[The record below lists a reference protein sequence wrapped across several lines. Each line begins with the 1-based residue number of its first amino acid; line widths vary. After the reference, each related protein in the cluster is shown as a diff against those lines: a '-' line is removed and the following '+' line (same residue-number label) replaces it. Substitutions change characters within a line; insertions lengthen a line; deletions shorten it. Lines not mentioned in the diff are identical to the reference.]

1 VKNIIKSSVFFKNLK
16 DEDIQKVLIISRKIE
31 LNHNEILFTEG
42 SLALNLF
49 IVLSGKMKVYKISPS
64 GKEQI
69 LHVMTAG
76 ELIAEAPMF
85 AGLDYP
91 ANAQCIEKCSL
102 LAIDRE
108 GFKSLITNN
117 PNLTMN
123 ILSAV
128 SFRLRNFTSLIEDL
142 SLKEVSGRLASY
154 LLYQKEIQKSSN
166 IDLPLTRTELSKYFG
181 TMPETLSRIFTK
193 FQNLNI
199 ISTNSKSVKIIDEES
214 LKKQAWGNQ

>member
-1 VKNIIKSSVFFKNLK
+1 MDKILRSNVFFKNLSN
-16 DEDIQKVLIISRKIE
+16 EDIAKILNISHKIE
-31 LNHNEILFTEG
+31 LDNNQILFTEG

-49 IVLSGKMKVYKISPS
+49 IVLSGKMKVFKISPS

-69 LHVMTAG
+69 LHIMTSG
-76 ELIAEAPMF
+76 DLIAEAPMF

-91 ANAQCIEKCSL
+91 ANAQCIEKCTL

-108 GFKSLITNN
+108 GFKNLIINN

-128 SFRLRNFTSLIEDL
+128 SFRLRNFTSLIEAL

-154 LLYQKEIQKSSN
+154 LLYQKEAQKSSK
-166 IDLPLTRTELSKYFG
+166 IELPLTRAELSKYFG

-199 ISTNSKSVKIIDEES
+199 ISTNNKIVTILDEEG
-214 LKKQAWGNQ
+214 LKKQAWGI

>member
-1 VKNIIKSSVFFKNLK
+1 MKDIVKSCVFFKNLS
-16 DEDIQKVLIISRKIE
+16 DEDIAKILNISHKIVLD
-31 LNHNEILFTEG
+31 HNEILFTEG

-49 IVLSGKMKVYKISPS
+49 IVLSGKMKVFKISPS

-69 LHVMTAG
+69 LHIMTPG
-76 ELIAEAPMF
+76 DIVAEAPMF

-91 ANAQCIEKCSL
+91 ANAQCIEKCTL

-108 GFKSLITNN
+108 GFKNLIINN

-128 SFRLRNFTSLIEDL
+128 SFRLRNFTSLIEAL

-154 LLYQKEIQKSSN
+154 LLYQKEIQKSSK
-166 IDLPLTRTELSKYFG
+166 IELPLTRTELSKYFG
-181 TMPETLSRIFTK
+181 TMPETLSRVFTK

-199 ISTNSKSVKIIDEES
+199 ISTNNKTVTILDEEG
-214 LKKQAWGNQ
+214 LKKQAWGT

>member
-1 VKNIIKSSVFFKNLK
+1 MESILKSSVFFKNLN
-16 DEDIQKVLIISRKIE
+16 DEDIQKVLTISHKIE

-69 LHVMTAG
+69 LHVMTVG
-76 ELIAEAPMF
+76 DLIAEAPMF

-108 GFKSLITNN
+108 GFKKLITNN

-128 SFRLRNFTSLIEDL
+128 SFRLRNFTTLIEDL

-166 IDLPLTRTELSKYFG
+166 IELPITRTELSKYFG

-199 ISTNSKSVKIIDEES
+199 ISSNNKSVTIINEEG
-214 LKKQAWGNQ
+214 LKKQAWGN

>member
-1 VKNIIKSSVFFKNLK
+1 MENILKSSLFFKNLS
-16 DEDIQKVLIISRKIE
+16 DEDIQKVLTISHKIE

-49 IVLSGKMKVYKISPS
+49 IVLNGKMKVYKLSPS

-69 LHVMTAG
+69 LHIMTSG
-76 ELIAEAPMF
+76 DLIAEAPMF

-128 SFRLRNFTSLIEDL
+128 SFRLRYFTTLIEGL

-166 IDLPLTRTELSKYFG
+166 ITLPLTRTELSKYFG

-199 ISTNSKSVKIIDEES
+199 ISSNNKSVTIINEED
-214 LKKQAWGNQ
+214 LKKQAWGN